1 MPPKKQSCRSNRIC
15 FTLNNYT
22 PQEEVT
28 LHELILS
35 KINSKSITYAIVG
48 KEIGASGTP
57 HLQGYISC
65 PTSYLKASAGTVSKW
80 KSMMPPLAR
89 AHLESAAGTDVDS
102 QKYCSK
108 DGNFQEYGTASAEI
122 RSRWAILSEVRSM
135 DEARETDPEVYV
147 KNYFQIQA
155 IVQRN
160 LSMDVPLQAVTR
172 LRIWQHEVYQ
182 KLLIQNDRQILFVQ
196 DKSGNIG
203 KSKLARYILD
213 THPDHT
219 FYCNSGKSKDV
230 AHAISKV
237 PNLKFAVFDYPR
249 NIHPQFL
256 PWTILEGLKDG
267 LISSPKYDSRTLKFH
282 GTVKV
287 LVLTNHDLSS
297 EHARLTSDRWCI
309 IDLDSTRATHGNQY
323 LTELVPDNTPEAT
336 PPPPEVQITEDLIFP
351 DDFPFDAITQY

>member
-22 PQEEVT
+22 PLEEQT
-28 LHELILS
+28 LQDRIVLL
-35 KINSKSITYAIVG
+35 INSKSISYAIVG

-65 PTSYLKASAGTVSKW
+65 PTSFMKASTGTVSKW

-89 AHLESAAGTDVDS
+89 AHLESAHGTDVDS

-108 DGNFQEYGTASAEI
+108 DGNFQEWGTASAEI
-122 RSRWAILSEVRSM
+122 RSRWAMLSEVQSM
-135 DEARETDPEVYV
+135 EEARELDPEVYV

-160 LSMDVPLQAVTR
+160 LSEAVPLQPVSR
-172 LRIWQHEVYQ
+172 LRLWQNEVYQ
-182 KLLIQNDRQILFVQ
+182 KLMNQNDRQILFVQ
-196 DKSGNIG
+196 DQSGNSG
-203 KSKLARYILD
+203 KSKLARFILD
-213 THPDHT
+213 THPENT

-237 PNLKFAVFDYPR
+237 HNLKYAIFDYPR
-249 NIHPQFL
+249 NTHPQYL
-256 PWTILEGLKDG
+256 PWNILEGLKDG
-267 LISSPKYDSRTLKFH
+267 LISSPKYDSRTIKFH

-287 LVLTNHDLSS
+287 LVLTNHDLAT
-297 EHARLTSDRWCI
+297 EHARLTADRWSV
-309 IDLDSTRATHGNQY
+309 IDLDTTSRTHGNGY
-323 LTELVPDNTPEAT
+323 LTELVPEDPPTPASDVIQ
-336 PPPPEVQITEDLIFP
+336 VQIPEDLNFP
-351 DDFPFDAITQY
+351 DDFPYEMYSQY